1 MCSKSVLRTAIT
13 ALGLLSFT
21 TPIALA
27 ETPVGGEPTVNRQAP
42 TELTTQRVDERRCP
56 YKALPGSH
64 IKVRVCTREQRG
76 MYRLD
81 LRMRTNEPAAIGS
94 AVASGGYAIPAP
106 LPQVQ

>member
-1 MCSKSVLRTAIT
+1 MCTNSVLRTAIM
-13 ALGLLSFT
+13 ALGVFSST

-27 ETPVGGEPTVNRQAP
+27 EPPADGEPTVNSQAP
-42 TELTTQRVDERRCP
+42 TELTQQVDERTCP

-81 LRMRTNEPAAIGS
+81 VRMRTNEPAAIGS
-94 AVASGGYAIPAP
+94 ALASGGYAIPAP